1 MAREDIPGL
10 LEESKKALAA
20 EHAASIKAVRKD
32 LNSFKK
38 KTLSKV

>member
-1 MAREDIPGL
+1 MARTEIPKL

-20 EHAASIKAVRKD
+20 EHAASVKGVRKE
-32 LNSFKK
+32 LASFKK